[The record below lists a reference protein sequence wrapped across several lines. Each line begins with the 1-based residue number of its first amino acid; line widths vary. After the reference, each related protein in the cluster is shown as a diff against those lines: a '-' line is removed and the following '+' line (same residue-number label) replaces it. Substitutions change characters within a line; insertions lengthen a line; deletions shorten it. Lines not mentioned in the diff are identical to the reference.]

1 MTAISYNFLKW
12 AAALDVSRELDYE
25 ITTSS
30 ESRTTNINIKL
41 ASNFAFIKGSI
52 I

>member
-1 MTAISYNFLKW
+1 MTVIGYNVVAW
-12 AAALDVSRELDYE
+12 AAVLDVNRELDYE
-25 ITTSS
+25 ITTCS

-41 ASNFAFIKGSI
+41 ASNFAFIEGI